1 MSQDRRTPKRQQ
13 KPMTH
18 SQVDAGT
25 QPAVNHLP
33 FASDEARYSALV
45 AAIEDSAVFM
55 LDITGVVVTWNLGA
69 SKIKGYL
76 AHEIIGQHFSRFYPP
91 EALALGRPAYELA
104 QTIANGRFEDEGWRV
119 RKDGSLFWANVVFT
133 LLRDADGNPCGFAKL
148 TRDLTARRMEEER
161 LRQSEE
167 RFRLLVESVND
178 YAIFMLDPEGRVTTW
193 NNGAITIKGYQPS
206 EIIGR
211 HFSTFYSAE
220 DVANGKPDR
229 ELEMA
234 TAMGRVEDEG
244 WRVRKDGSTFWA
256 NVVIT
261 AVRGEKGELRGF
273 AKVTRDMSERKR
285 LEELEKS
292 SRRMSEFLATLGH
305 ELRNPLAPVRNA
317 VNVLALEPN
326 LSAAVAG
333 CRDMIDRQISHL
345 TRLVDDLLDVGR
357 ITTGK
362 IALRIAP
369 LDIAE
374 VIARSVEAAL
384 PFAFQRGQRI
394 EVRPN
399 PQQLFVDGDM
409 TRLVQVVQNLLNN
422 ASKFSGPNTRILIE
436 VSVEGRALLLRVA
449 DQGRGIS
456 ANALDTV
463 FQLFVQEDH
472 HLNPSETGLG
482 IGLTLSRSIVEL
494 HGGTVSAVSPGIG
507 KGSTFTVR
515 LPLSARLNPEAAG
528 AGPSSGYVSEAS
540 TAWRVLVVDDNRDSA
555 DSLAMLIQMKGF
567 ETRVAYHGVEAVEIA
582 REWLPQLVLVDLAMP
597 VVDGFGVLRAVRGL
611 PGLSNVT
618 MAAMTGYGQQS
629 DRERSIAEGF
639 DVHLVKPVDMA
650 TLDDLLVRAEQR

>member
-1 MSQDRRTPKRQQ
+1 
-13 KPMTH
+13 MTH

-76 AHEIIGQHFSRFYPP
+76 AYEIIGQHFSRFYPP

-234 TAMGRVEDEG
+234 TAMGRVEDEIAHLQHG
-244 WRVRKDGSTFWA
+244 R
-256 NVVIT
+256 
-261 AVRGEKGELRGF
+261 
-273 AKVTRDMSERKR
+273 TRY
-285 LEELEKS
+285 
-292 SRRMSEFLATLGH
+292 G
-305 ELRNPLAPVRNA
+305 
-317 VNVLALEPN
+317 
-326 LSAAVAG
+326 AAA
-333 CRDMIDRQISHL
+333 
-345 TRLVDDLLDVGR
+345 
-357 ITTGK
+357 
-362 IALRIAP
+362 
-369 LDIAE
+369 
-374 VIARSVEAAL
+374 
-384 PFAFQRGQRI
+384 
-394 EVRPN
+394 
-399 PQQLFVDGDM
+399 QQ
-409 TRLVQVVQNLLNN
+409 
-422 ASKFSGPNTRILIE
+422 GP
-436 VSVEGRALLLRVA
+436 
-449 DQGRGIS
+449 
-456 ANALDTV
+456 
-463 FQLFVQEDH
+463 
-472 HLNPSETGLG
+472 
-482 IGLTLSRSIVEL
+482 
-494 HGGTVSAVSPGIG
+494 
-507 KGSTFTVR
+507 
-515 LPLSARLNPEAAG
+515 
-528 AGPSSGYVSEAS
+528 
-540 TAWRVLVVDDNRDSA
+540 
-555 DSLAMLIQMKGF
+555 
-567 ETRVAYHGVEAVEIA
+567 
-582 REWLPQLVLVDLAMP
+582 
-597 VVDGFGVLRAVRGL
+597 
-611 PGLSNVT
+611 
-618 MAAMTGYGQQS
+618 
-629 DRERSIAEGF
+629 
-639 DVHLVKPVDMA
+639 
-650 TLDDLLVRAEQR
+650 

>member
-1 MSQDRRTPKRQQ
+1 
-13 KPMTH
+13 MTQP
-18 SQVDAGT
+18 QVDADA
-25 QPAVNHLP
+25 QSAASPSP
-33 FASDEARYSALV
+33 FSSDEARYSALV
-45 AAIEDSAVFM
+45 AAIEDCAVFM
-55 LDITGVVVTWNLGA
+55 LDIDGVVATWNLGA
-69 SKIKGYL
+69 SRIKGYL
-76 AHEIIGQHFSRFYPP
+76 AHEIVGQHFSRFYPP
-91 EALALGRPAYELA
+91 DALALGRPAFELA
-104 QTIANGRFEDEGWRV
+104 QTIEHGRYEDEGWRV
-119 RKDGSLFWANVVFT
+119 RKDGTLFWAHVVLT
-133 LLRDADGNPCGFAKL
+133 LLRDADGHPCGFAKL
-148 TRDLTARRMEEER
+148 TRDLTARRKEEDK

-167 RFRLLVESVND
+167 RFRLLVESVKD
-178 YAIFMLDPEGRVTTW
+178 YAIFMLDPQGHVTTW
-193 NNGAITIKGYQPS
+193 NSGAISIKGYQPS

-211 HFSTFYSAE
+211 HFSTFYPAS

-229 ELEMA
+229 ELELA
-234 TAMGRVEDEG
+234 SALGRVEDEG

-261 AVRGEKGELRGF
+261 AVRGGKGELRGF

-292 SRRMSEFLATLGH
+292 SRRISEFLATLGH
-305 ELRNPLAPVRNA
+305 ELRNPLAPIRNA
-317 VNVLALEPN
+317 VNVLAFEPG
-326 LSAAVAG
+326 LSPAVMG
-333 CRDMIDRQISHL
+333 CRDMIDRQITHL

-399 PQQLFVDGDM
+399 PRQLFVDGDM

-422 ASKFSGPNTRILIE
+422 ASKFSGPNTRISID
-436 VSVEGRALLLRVA
+436 VSIEGRALLLRVI
-449 DQGRGIS
+449 DEGRGIS
-456 ANALDTV
+456 PNALETV

-515 LPLSARLNPEAAG
+515 LPLSSRVASPAPGAA
-528 AGPSSGYVSEAS
+528 PRSGYLSGPG
-540 TAWRVLVVDDNRDSA
+540 TAQRVLVVDDNRDSA

-567 ETRVAYHGVEAVEIA
+567 ETRVAYHGMEAVEIA
-582 REWLPQLVLVDLAMP
+582 REWLPQVVLVDLAMP
-597 VVDGFGVLRAVRGL
+597 VVDGFGVLRGVRGS

-650 TLDDLLVRAEQR
+650 ALDELLIRAGQR